1 MAPYALA
8 LLHEHV
14 GQGPI
19 VGMIYSHTHS
29 DHFGGVKGMIAD
41 DDVAALGSSPQKRV
55 TECVLK
61 DQGLA
66 AEGMPA
72 RNDQVYGENLKI
84 SPTVL
89 LDTGLSQLI
98 EGGEVSYIEPT
109 DVIGKQGGKM
119 IIDGVEIEF
128 MFTLGEAPTRMHCYF
143 PQHKPLHCIDNWY
156 MCPHNVYIIRG
167 PFTHD
172 YMQRAERGCWNL
184 TAQNIW
190 SVGKTGRS
198 LAKPIFSIF
207 WANRATA

>member
-19 VGMIYSHTHS
+19 VGMIYSHTLS
-29 DHFGGVKGMIAD
+29 DYFGGVKGMIAD
-41 DDVAALGSSPQKRV
+41 DDVAAVGSSPQKRV

-109 DVIGKQGGKM
+109 DVIGKQGGQM

-128 MFTLGEAPTRMHCYF
+128 MFTPGEAPTRMYCYF
-143 PQHKPLHCIDNWY
+143 PQHKRLHCIDNCY
-156 MCPHNVYIIRG
+156 MCPHNLYIIKG
-167 PFTHD
+167 PFPRDDVQKADSGARLLEFNSTD
-172 YMQRAERGCWNL
+172 YLVSG
-184 TAQNIW
+184 QNW
-190 SVGKTGRS
+190 PVFGK
-198 LAKPIFSIF
+198 
-207 WANRATA
+207 ANI

>member
-1 MAPYALA
+1 
-8 LLHEHV
+8 
-14 GQGPI
+14 
-19 VGMIYSHTHS
+19 
-29 DHFGGVKGMIAD
+29 MIAD
-41 DDVAALGSSPQKRV
+41 DDVAAVGSSPQKRV

-109 DVIGKQGGKM
+109 DVIGKQGGQM

-128 MFTLGEAPTRMHCYF
+128 MFTPGEAPTRMHCYF
-143 PQHKPLHCIDNWY
+143 PQHKPLHCIDNCY

-167 PFTHD
+167 PFPPTICKGPS
-172 YMQRAERGCWNL
+172 AVAG
-184 TAQNIW
+184 I
-190 SVGKTGRS
+190 
-198 LAKPIFSIF
+198 
-207 WANRATA
+207 